1 MQTAPSRLRK
11 ALPED
16 LDIVLHHRREMF
28 REMGLNDP
36 AAFERADA
44 MSREFFSKALAGDRY
59 HGWFIED
66 DEGKVVSGAGII
78 LIEYHPSP
86 VNPTTHRPWVV
97 NVYTE
102 RAARRQGLA
111 RRLMDVL
118 IAWTREQGYKNLFLH
133 ASNEGR
139 PLYESLGFG
148 ATNEMLLQLKD

>member
-1 MQTAPSRLRK
+1 MPTPPSRLRK
-11 ALPED
+11 ARAED
-16 LDIVLHHRREMF
+16 LDIILHHRREMF

-36 AAFERADA
+36 AGFEKADA
-44 MSREFFSKALAGDRY
+44 MSREFFHKALAEDRY

-66 DEGKVVSGAGII
+66 DEGTVLSGAGII

-86 VNPTTHRPWVV
+86 VNPSTRRPWVV

-102 RAARRQGLA
+102 PGSRRQGLA

-118 IAWTREQGYKNLFLH
+118 IAWTREQGYANLFLH
-133 ASNEGR
+133 ASHEGR